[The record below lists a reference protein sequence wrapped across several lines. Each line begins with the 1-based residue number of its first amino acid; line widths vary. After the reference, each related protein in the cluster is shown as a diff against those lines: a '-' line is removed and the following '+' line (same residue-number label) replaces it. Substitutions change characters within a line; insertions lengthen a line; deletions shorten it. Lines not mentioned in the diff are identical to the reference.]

1 MHVYIYIYVVVRLN
15 IYTHTERER
24 EKTKKNNIY
33 IYTYI
38 YNIPIYLI
46 IAVFVA
52 KSYIFSGAQDGH
64 VVTWGSP
71 GCGGDSGAVSARLRS
86 VCAVRASCGAF
97 AALRT
102 DGSVV
107 CWGSDLEATNVQD
120 GEGRL
125 GVGETLRY
133 LFL

>member
-1 MHVYIYIYVVVRLN
+1 MYIYIYVVDRLN
-15 IYTHTERER
+15 IYTHTQKERER
-24 EKTKKNNIY
+24 KQKKQYIY
-33 IYTYI
+33 IYK
-38 YNIPIYLI
+38 IPIYLI
-46 IAVFVA
+46 VAVFVA

>member
-1 MHVYIYIYVVVRLN
+1 M
-15 IYTHTERER
+15 
-24 EKTKKNNIY
+24 
-33 IYTYI
+33 
-38 YNIPIYLI
+38 
-46 IAVFVA
+46 FVA

-71 GCGGDSGAVSARLRS
+71 GCGGDSGSVSARLRS